1 MKNLSILLL
10 SLLVAGCATSRK
22 HDPRLNGTWRSN
34 RDESVAAALQR
45 DPRWTNAPPE
55 KLAKFRDMF
64 GYMTVAYSKDE
75 ICTHDR
81 VKQWTMH
88 YRTVDRGQD
97 YVVIQTRGGGF
108 ADGLKMRIRFV
119 DGGNAYWIDS
129 GRLLGSGT
137 PEEKFERVTEPGGP
151 ANRSQPLGSETNRAS
166 AAAGSGR

>member
-1 MKNLSILLL
+1 MRYSMIVAL
-10 SLLVAGCATSRK
+10 SLLVAGCATSQK
-22 HDPRLNGTWRSN
+22 YDSRLNGTWRSN
-34 RDESVAAALQR
+34 RDESVAAAFQR

-64 GYMTVAYSKDE
+64 GHMTVTYSKDE
-75 ICTHDR
+75 VCTHDR
-81 VKQWTMH
+81 DKQWTMH
-88 YRTVDRGQD
+88 YRTLDHGQD

-129 GRLLGSGT
+129 GRLLGSDT
-137 PEEKFERVTEPGGP
+137 PKEKFDRVTEPGGP
-151 ANRSQPLGSETNRAS
+151 ANQSQPAGPETSQAS